1 MCHRRRCGSA
11 ARAVFRKRGQMEKA
25 ESADRIHGI
34 APERKA
40 IFDGRDN
47 MNEYREIQ
55 IIKHALQN
63 YIKRS
68 GAKTKEVEQEGKVL
82 KKYSDEADEL
92 KRKYG
97 IKKRI

>member
-1 MCHRRRCGSA
+1 
-11 ARAVFRKRGQMEKA
+11 
-25 ESADRIHGI
+25 
-34 APERKA
+34 
-40 IFDGRDN
+40 

-68 GAKTKEVEQEGKVL
+68 GAKIKEVEQEKKVL
-82 KKYSDEADEL
+82 KKYSDAADEL

-97 IKKRI
+97 